1 MCKGSFQAKTRCL
14 SCASSLPSFH
24 AAQPVCPTPRSAG
37 NDVSVE
43 KKSANACAPCSALPL
58 RIVALRR
65 KYVRFAGVT
74 GIISSSY
81 DVFANAQRIVKVKEA
96 KSEQRTVMK
105 SLHPIFDYE
114 SLAAKPR
121 SGAAEAAECAVFARL
136 AIRWP
141 NAALIS

>member
-1 MCKGSFQAKTRCL
+1 MLLHNHHS
-14 SCASSLPSFH
+14 
-24 AAQPVCPTPRSAG
+24 TPRSL
-37 NDVSVE
+37 SVQLR
-43 KKSANACAPCSALPL
+43 AAPTTMFRSRKNQQTLARPAPHPLP
-58 RIVALRR
+58 IVALRR

-114 SLAAKPR
+114 SLAVKPR
-121 SGAAEAAECAVFARL
+121 SGAAEAAQGAVFTRL

-141 NAALIS
+141 SAALIS

>member
-1 MCKGSFQAKTRCL
+1 MPVMCFFTTIIPRRAACL
-14 SCASSLPSFH
+14 SNSAQRRQRCFGREKISKRLRALLRTPAAYRRL
-24 AAQPVCPTPRSAG
+24 AAQIRTICW
-37 NDVSVE
+37 
-43 KKSANACAPCSALPL
+43 C
-58 RIVALRR
+58 
-65 KYVRFAGVT
+65 Y

-114 SLAAKPR
+114 SLADKPR